1 MTVFK
6 SRKVVSSLKRK
17 GFVEEPRDH
26 MTYTLCDENG
36 KLTTIWTKVS
46 HNGQDIN
53 KYLIKQMS
61 NQTRLSKEDF
71 EDLINCPLS
80 KEMYYK
86 KLRDKGLL

>member
-26 MTYTLCDENG
+26 MTYTLCDEDG

-53 KYLIKQMS
+53 
-61 NQTRLSKEDF
+61 
-71 EDLINCPLS
+71 
-80 KEMYYK
+80 
-86 KLRDKGLL
+86 

>member
-17 GFVEEPRDH
+17 GFIEEPGDH

-36 KLTTIWTKVS
+36 QLTSIWTKVS
-46 HNGQDIN
+46 HNGQDIDR
-53 KYLIKQMS
+53 YLIKQMS
-61 NQTRLSKEDF
+61 RQTRLSKEDF

-80 KEMYYK
+80 KEMYIK
-86 KLRDKGLL
+86 KLKEKDLL

>member
-26 MTYTLCDENG
+26 MTYTLCDEDG

-46 HNGQDIN
+46 HNGQDLS
-53 KYLIKQMS
+53 LIHISQ
-61 NQTRLSKEDF
+61 E
-71 EDLINCPLS
+71 
-80 KEMYYK
+80 YYH
-86 KLRDKGLL
+86 RA